1 MSTPYVRFWYAIA
14 VAFVACAVCAGA
26 AMGYGIYVNGE
37 SRRRA
42 EQAQT
47 ELARVQQEQRDAL
60 CRMVVLMDDA
70 WHETPP
76 STTSGRNLAEAI
88 ADARATLGCPKR

>member
-14 VAFVACAVCAGA
+14 VAFIACVVFGSAGIGIGFWANGQSQKRSA
-26 AMGYGIYVNGE
+26 A
-37 SRRRA
+37 A
-42 EQAQT
+42 QA

-76 STTSGRNLAEAI
+76 STVSGRNLAQAI